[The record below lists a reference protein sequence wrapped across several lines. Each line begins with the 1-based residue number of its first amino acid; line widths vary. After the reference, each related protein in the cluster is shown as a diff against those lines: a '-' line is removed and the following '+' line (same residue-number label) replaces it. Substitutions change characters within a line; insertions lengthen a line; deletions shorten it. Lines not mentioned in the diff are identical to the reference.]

1 MKGDINMVGNNTLKD
16 KEKKKSKKREDLI
29 ASLQKIVKYEK
40 FLSEERLVEV
50 AREFNLSPAEV
61 YGVATFYSFLPV
73 KPAGENI
80 IKVCQTIVCDMKGKD
95 TVLKAIKDRLN
106 ILPGQT
112 SKDGKFSLLTVNCI
126 GQCDN
131 APSMLINNNPYVNLT
146 YEKVIKIID
155 EYQS

>member
-1 MKGDINMVGNNTLKD
+1 MAGNNTLKD
-16 KEKKKSKKREDLI
+16 KEKKKTKKRADLI
-29 ASLQKIVKYEK
+29 VTLQKIVKHEK

-80 IKVCQTIVCDMKGKD
+80 IKVCRTIVCDMKGRD
-95 TVLKAIKDRLN
+95 IVLKAIKDKLN

-112 SKDGKFSLLTVNCI
+112 SKDSKFSLLTVNCI

-131 APSMLINNNPYVNLT
+131 APAMLINDMPYVNLT
-146 YEKVIKIID
+146 YENVIKIID

>member
-1 MKGDINMVGNNTLKD
+1 MVGNNTVKD

-29 ASLQKIVKYEK
+29 ATLQKIVKHEK

-50 AREFNLSPAEV
+50 AREFDISPAEV

-73 KPAGENI
+73 KPVGENI
-80 IKVCQTIVCDMKGKD
+80 IKVCKTIVCDIKGKD
-95 TVLKAIKDRLN
+95 IVLKAIKDRLN

-131 APSMLINNNPYVNLT
+131 APTMLINDKPCINLT